1 MAFVVSDLIA
11 YVEDCHAVAT
21 GEIVSDDSN
30 ICTPNFSSYWSVS
43 GVWRNQRKTFLSEPE
58 LWKQFRGLF
67 QASERGVKVCVC
79 VCVFK
84 CLVPLGTA
92 TGPAA
97 MAKLRW
103 LVEKVPGR
111 TRQWTLLGKH
121 TSPKCVASLVGIHSR
136 RLLNAVKGKLD
147 HRFRCNGAVTKLHLP
162 IIVFGCQFHQF
173 PIFGFTLPTLRLG
186 QKWLSNEGRWMCS
199 YLVSIKVQQGCFQT
213 SFLVL
218 SKVAPWFVFPG
229 SAQSCRNGLFEV
241 QTIWSIQDISR
252 EVDGDIG
259 FIM

>member
-1 MAFVVSDLIA
+1 
-11 YVEDCHAVAT
+11 
-21 GEIVSDDSN
+21 
-30 ICTPNFSSYWSVS
+30 
-43 GVWRNQRKTFLSEPE
+43 
-58 LWKQFRGLF
+58 
-67 QASERGVKVCVC
+67 
-79 VCVFK
+79 
-84 CLVPLGTA
+84 
-92 TGPAA
+92 

-103 LVEKVPGR
+103 LVDKVPGR

-162 IIVFGCQFHQF
+162 MIVFGCQFPTCGSMF
-173 PIFGFTLPTLRLG
+173 PTLRLG

-199 YLVSIKVQQGCFQT
+199 YSVSIKVQQGCFQT

-218 SKVAPWFVFPG
+218 YVFPRFP
-229 SAQSCRNGLFEV
+229 QSCRNSLFEV
-241 QTIWSIQDISR
+241 QTIWSIQGISR

-259 FIM
+259 LIM